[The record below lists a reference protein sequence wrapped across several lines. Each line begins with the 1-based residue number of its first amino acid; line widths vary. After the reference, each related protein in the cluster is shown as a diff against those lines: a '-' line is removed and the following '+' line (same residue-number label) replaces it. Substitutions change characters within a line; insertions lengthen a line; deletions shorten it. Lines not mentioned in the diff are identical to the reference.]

1 MNLPYLRTVKRKTEK
16 MVVTFR
22 GVNYGE
28 DIQEGQLEDSRNL
41 TSERFPVLSPRVGRS
56 TEGEYENATA
66 VYYKGKRFVVDGT
79 SLLYGDNEIAT
90 VSAGKK
96 QFATVNSKVVVFPD
110 KIVFD
115 MEAGEV
121 RSLGV
126 EYTAQANA
134 LEIVNNNAIAVHL
147 GAYYSTVI
155 SSGNVG
161 GNDRNNLKIAERQRP
176 FTEQIASVSVNKDT
190 GVIAFGTKS
199 TCPPAESIRTGMLF
213 VSASLGAD
221 GVKTWGKVTKKYNEP
236 VTPVGP
242 GGTSS
247 DEESHY
253 GFDYD
258 IYGVKGADYE
268 AFSGFEAIGFQKGD
282 TIEIE
287 GLETYSAYNGSYT
300 IRDFGTYKTSDGT
313 SLPTLVF
320 DNDVFSANGKES
332 GTATFRRK
340 VPNLTVVC
348 ESNNR
353 LWGAEGNTIFA
364 SSLGDPTNFYT
375 YDGLDTDS
383 YAVAVASDG
392 AFTGCIGFG
401 NSVLFFKEDRM
412 YKLLGDYPSNY
423 TMYEYQVPG
432 VKLGS
437 EGSLC
442 NINETLYYHSREG
455 VFRYNGGSPELISG
469 EFGLR
474 RFQDAA
480 AGAEGDRYYLSMQD
494 VHSQEWGL
502 WVYDTQR
509 GLWLQEDESQGVDF
523 AYHDGK
529 LYFVTGT
536 ELVCVN
542 PEESTE
548 DFEWSATLRRVDET
562 YHNRKSYSKLLLRM
576 DIAAGSWLQV
586 EVSVDD
592 KPFELVYTDHDSV
605 ERMREI
611 PILPKRC
618 DNFRVRLKGSGP
630 VVIRSMVREY
640 SVGSTVR

>member
-1 MNLPYLRTVKRKTEK
+1 MNLPYLKAAKRKTEK
-16 MVVTFR
+16 MVVAFR

-28 DIQEGQLEDSRNL
+28 GALDGQLEDSRNL
-41 TSERFPVLSPRVGRS
+41 TSERFPVLSPRACRS

-79 SLLYGDNEIAT
+79 TLLYGDNEIAT

-110 KIVFD
+110 KIMFD

-121 RSLGV
+121 RSLGA
-126 EYTAQANA
+126 EYTAQANS

-155 SSGNVG
+155 RSGNIG
-161 GNDRNNLKIAERQRP
+161 GNNIDYLKVSENTKP
-176 FTEQIASVSVNKDT
+176 FSTKISSVSVNADT
-190 GVIAFGTKS
+190 GEITFVGKTSGPYAYS
-199 TCPPAESIRTGMLF
+199 VSTGMLF
-213 VSASLGAD
+213 IDTRYGAD
-221 GVKTWGKVTKKYNEP
+221 GVNTWGKVTKKYAEP
-236 VTPVGP
+236 VSPVGP
-242 GGTSS
+242 GGTPNN
-247 DEESHY
+247 DEQHY

-268 AFSGFEAIGFQKGD
+268 AFSGFEALGFRKGD

-287 GLETYSAYNGSYT
+287 GLETHAAYNGSYT

-332 GTATFRRK
+332 GAATFRRK

-353 LWGAEGNTIFA
+353 LWGAEGSTIYA
-364 SSLGDPTNFYT
+364 SALGDPTNFYT

-383 YAVAVASDG
+383 YAVAVASEG
-392 AFTGCIGFG
+392 AFTGCIGYG
-401 NSVLFFKEDRM
+401 TSVLFFKEDRL

-432 VKLGS
+432 VKKGS
-437 EGSLC
+437 EGSLH

-455 VFRYNGGSPELISG
+455 VFRYNGGSPELIS
-469 EFGLR
+469 ENFGLR
-474 RFQDAA
+474 RFQEAN
-480 AGAEGDRYYLSMQD
+480 AGAEGDRYYISMQD
-494 VHSQEWGL
+494 VSSQEWGL
-502 WVYDTQR
+502 WVFDTQR

-523 AYHDGK
+523 AYNDGK
-529 LYFVTGT
+529 LYFINGEGNV
-536 ELVCVN
+536 VCVN
-542 PEESTE
+542 PDESGE
-548 DFEWSATLRRVDET
+548 QVQWSATICRMDET
-562 YHNRKSYSKLLLRM
+562 YLNRKCYSKLVLRA
-576 DIAAGSWLQV
+576 DLEEDAWLQV
-586 EVSVDD
+586 EISCDD
-592 KPFELVYTDHDSV
+592 GPWKLAYTSHDK
-605 ERMREI
+605 RAKTLNI
-611 PILPKRC
+611 PIQPQRC
-618 DNFRVRLKGSGP
+618 DNFRIRLSGEGMCK
-630 VVIRSMVREY
+630 IRTLQREF
-640 SVGSTVR
+640 SVNSTI